1 MTSRIKEMEAVFCKE
16 TDRGMAEDIKKK
28 PILLV
33 MAAGMGSRYGG
44 LKQIDPVGSHGEI
57 ILDFSLY
64 DALLAGFERVVFV
77 IKEENE
83 EDFRKLID
91 ERAGKYLE
99 VNYAFQKKDDLP
111 DGYQVPE
118 GREKPWGTAHAV
130 YSARQYIDAPFCVI
144 NADDYY
150 GPGAFQ
156 IIYEFLEQLPEQ
168 TDVQGEHAKETYAMV
183 AFQLDKTL
191 TENGHVARG
200 VCEVSENGIL
210 DRVTE
215 RTKIMWRP
223 LSDVEDEA
231 DPTVYEADEMPR
243 VPAYTED
250 DGKTWNRLSPDA
262 PVSMNFWG
270 FGSSFMDAIAEGFP
284 EFLDSKALADPMKAE
299 YFLPSVVTEKIED
312 GSAEVKVLRS
322 ADKWYG
328 VTYKEDKETVVNALQ
343 SMKDNGLYPEK
354 LWN

>member
-1 MTSRIKEMEAVFCKE
+1 MIKQKWRQGAVTLE
-16 TDRGMAEDIKKK
+16 RHSGMAEKSTNK

-44 LKQIDPVGSHGEI
+44 LKQIDPVGNHGEI

-64 DALLAGFERVVFV
+64 DAMLAGFERVVFV

-83 EDFRKLID
+83 EAFRELID
-91 ERAGKYLE
+91 DRAGKYLE
-99 VNYAFQKKDDLP
+99 VNYAFQKKEDLP
-111 DGYQVPE
+111 EGYEVPE

-130 YSARQYIDAPFCVI
+130 YSARDYIDAPFCVI

-156 IIYEFLEQLPEQ
+156 TIYEFLEQLAE
-168 TDVQGEHAKETYAMV
+168 QGEHDPDAKEKYAMV
-183 AFQLDKTL
+183 AFQLSKTL

-200 VCEVSENGIL
+200 VCEVSEGNIL
-210 DRVTE
+210 KSVTE

-223 LSDVEDEA
+223 LTDVEGHGAQDAAGDDE
-231 DPTVYEADEMPR
+231 EAR
-243 VPAYTED
+243 VPAFTED
-250 DGKTWNRLSPDA
+250 DGETWNELPVDA

-270 FGSSFMDAIAEGFP
+270 FGRSFMDAIEDGFP
-284 EFLDSKALADPMKAE
+284 EFMDSKALADPLKAE

-312 GSAEVKVLRS
+312 GSAEVKVLYS
-322 ADKWYG
+322 GDKWYG
-328 VTYKEDKETVVNALQ
+328 VTYKEDKETVVDALQ
-343 SMKDNGLYPEK
+343 SMKDNGMYPEK